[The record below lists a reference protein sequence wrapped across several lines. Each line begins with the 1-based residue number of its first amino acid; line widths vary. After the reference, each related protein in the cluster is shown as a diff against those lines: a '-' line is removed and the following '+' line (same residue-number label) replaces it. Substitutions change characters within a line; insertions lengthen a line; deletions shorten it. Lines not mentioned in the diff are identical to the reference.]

1 MLQLNQELEQDD
13 LWSFRPQVGSPI
25 VNSPPGRVPLNASVI
40 IFTHFTII
48 YMFSSHK
55 IFHFHDLWICDR

>member
-13 LWSFRPQVGSPI
+13 LWSFRAQVGSPI
-25 VNSPPGRVPLNASVI
+25 VNSPPGRVLSNASVI

-48 YMFSSHK
+48 YMF
-55 IFHFHDLWICDR
+55 FFF